1 MSVSFFVYSEIP
13 TLGFPIF
20 VVGKDPNS
28 LCVPV
33 AHMAKLFPN
42 RRELAFDSAF
52 EQDDVYSFILGNM
65 DRLNIFYPNSTDE
78 TYMINQFIDIEDF
91 CEIILDNLWI
101 FPEGTP
107 NLAKWCEGIRECV
120 ATYIQNIETVHEYAV
135 KRKADDDIEQMFVVA
150 VKKQVQ
156 DMYTQSQ
163 TYIDF
168 VRETAE
174 HYERM
179 CTNIMERESEE
190 AKKNLLAKKV
200 EYQFQILEKEVVV
213 RKLEATIKS
222 FEC

>member
-1 MSVSFFVYSEIP
+1 M
-13 TLGFPIF
+13 LGFPIF
-20 VVGKDPNS
+20 VVGNDPNS

-33 AHMAKLFPN
+33 AHMAKLFPH
-42 RRELAFDSAF
+42 RREKTFDSAF

-91 CEIILDNLWI
+91 CEIIVKKIWI
-101 FPEGTP
+101 FPEGTSVS
-107 NLAKWCEGIRECV
+107 LEKWCKGIRECV

-179 CTNIMERESEE
+179 CTNIMKRESEE

-213 RKLEATIKS
+213 SKLEATIKS